1 MDEEKAATRCNQKPA
16 NMASLALKIRDV
28 LGDTV
33 DV

>member
-1 MDEEKAATRCNQKPA
+1 MDEKKAALRFNQKPA

-33 DV
+33 NV